1 MYRQPTDNMATQSLI
16 ALSITKSKNPSI
28 FMVNTAKGAFTVRK
42 PYLDKR
48 GIIVQDIYKFPEPT
62 VVIVE
67 THKGDVK
74 DEKGN
79 IITKG
84 DYIFGY
90 DANGKPAQAPTD
102 SSVLNE
108 NGEPRYLKGST
119 PTWESDGSTVRSF
132 VSFQEFKAQLE
143 LEKLMAT
150 A

>member
-1 MYRQPTDNMATQSLI
+1 MATQSLI

-67 THKGDVK
+67 DHKV
-74 DEKGN
+74 
-79 IITKG
+79 G

-90 DANGKPAQAPTD
+90 DTNGKPAQAPTD

-108 NGEPRYLKGST
+108 DGKPRYLKGST